1 MFNVINFNTK
11 LNKYNVDFNHS
22 FKFNFNYSKF
32 NNKLNK
38 FVDFNQFNLN
48 YSNLNRS
55 NFNIKPD
62 YICPKLSFCRC
73 SNPTTHRSTERLEPA
88 AGIRIEN
95 LRERMINVHKIFTK

>member
-1 MFNVINFNTK
+1 QFNVINFNTK
-11 LNKYNVDFNHS
+11 LNKYNVDFNQFNFNHS
-22 FKFNFNYSKF
+22 FNFNFNYSKF

-38 FVDFNQFNLN
+38 FFNLN
-48 YSNLNRS
+48 YS

-73 SNPTTHRSTERLEPA
+73 SNPTTHRSTKQLEPA

-95 LRERMINVHKIFTK
+95 LKLKNEKCS